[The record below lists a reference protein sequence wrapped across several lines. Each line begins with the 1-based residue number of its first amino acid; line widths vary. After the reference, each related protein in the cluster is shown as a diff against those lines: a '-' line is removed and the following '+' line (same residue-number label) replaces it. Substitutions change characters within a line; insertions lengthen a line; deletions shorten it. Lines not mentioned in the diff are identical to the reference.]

1 MQQHVKVR
9 GRTCDPPRTH
19 DAFLYGAGD
28 QLIGSLLLPSGTPDE
43 QKKKGNKVKKTFLAK
58 TPALAMLINDVQA
71 AVKKKGYLRGLDGR
85 QLNSRSA
92 HSALNLLL
100 QSAGAIVMKKAT
112 CIFWDDIT
120 HAGLAND
127 VAQVLHIH
135 DEFQLYAK
143 TSLAHYVGAIAV
155 DAIRKAGEYF
165 KFRCPLDGEW
175 KVGSNWADTH

>member
-1 MQQHVKVR
+1 MVR

-112 CIFWDDIT
+112 CILWEAIEREGFT
-120 HAGLAND
+120 YGTD

-135 DEFQLYAK
+135 DEYQFYVREGLEERIGA
-143 TSLAHYVGAIAV
+143 LAVQ
-155 DAIRKAGEYF
+155 AIRDAGTF
-165 KFRCPLDGEW
+165 FNFRCPLDGEW
-175 KVGSNWADTH
+175 QVGRNWAETH